1 MLPFDKPP
9 AAPGA
14 TKQIPA
20 LSVSQLTALIR
31 EVLEDAFDNVWV
43 CGEISN
49 CKPYPSGHVYF
60 TLKDEQAQIRCVM
73 WRDVVRRLRFRA
85 QDGLQ
90 VLVRGRVSV
99 YPERGDY
106 QLYVWEMQ
114 PRGLGPLELAFR
126 QLYEKL
132 QKLGWFA
139 PERKRPLPRV
149 PQRIGIITSPRGA
162 VIRDMLRILGR
173 RWPMAEIWVRPVTVQ
188 GETAPQEIA
197 AALRLF
203 SRLASVDVVIVA
215 RGGGSAEDLWAF
227 NEELVAAAIRA
238 SSDAGLPVISAVGH
252 EVDWTIADYVA
263 DRRAATPSEAAEM
276 VVPDQQQMRQHLS
289 NLSIRLVQSL
299 RGRAQTA
306 RRQLQALARRRV
318 LKRPL
323 ERLRHLAQ
331 ELDEWNERLVRA
343 WQRFLERQR
352 QLVAQWSARLQALSP
367 LHVLSRGY
375 SLTWKEGER
384 TLLRSSEGLVVGDGL
399 ITQLARG
406 RIRSRVESVES
417 DGEASYEPARAG
429 QVNL

>member
-384 TLLRSSEGLVVGDGL
+384 TLLRSSEGLAVGDGL